1 MAKVNWLTGKT
12 VVVTGASSG
21 IGREITKILIEK
33 HSCKVIGTGR
43 DEAKLKQLQSELK
56 GLSNLFSYK
65 TFDISS
71 KARFEEFAK
80 ELKFTDTQVDVLINN
95 AGVLPSF
102 KKATD
107 IDISTVENVMNINF
121 YGAVYG
127 TRAMWDVL
135 EKSNTPAIINIT
147 SSAALCAL
155 AGTSVYSASKAAL
168 KSYTEAMQHEYK
180 NMYISFVC
188 PGLTKSAIF
197 RSQENSTKDK
207 RINMLAMDATKMA
220 NKIVKGMT
228 KRKKRMVIGMDA
240 CFMDSFYRFCP
251 NLSKKLINWF
261 LKTAKIDLYKD
272 VYK

>member
-33 HSCKVIGTGR
+33 HSCKVIGIGR
-43 DEAKLKQLQSELK
+43 DETKLKKLQSDLK

-65 TFDISS
+65 TFDISDS
-71 KARFEEFAK
+71 ARFEDFAK
-80 ELKFTDTQVDVLINN
+80 ELNFTDTKVDVLINN

-207 RINMLAMDATKMA
+207 RINALAMSAEKMA
-220 NKIVKGMT
+220 SKIVKGMT

>member
-33 HSCKVIGTGR
+33 YSCKVIGIGR
-43 DEAKLKQLQSELK
+43 DEVKLKKLQSDLK

-65 TFDISS
+65 AFDVTD
-71 KARFEEFAK
+71 KGRFQDFAK
-80 ELKFTDTQVDVLINN
+80 ELVFSDTTIDVLINN

-102 KKATD
+102 KKAMD
-107 IDISTVENVMNINF
+107 IDLSTIEQVMNTNF

-127 TRAMWDVL
+127 SKALWDVL
-135 EKSNTPAIINIT
+135 QKSKTPAVINIT
-147 SSAALCAL
+147 SSAALCSL
-155 AGTSVYSASKAAL
+155 AGTSVYSASKSAL
-168 KSYTEAMQHEYK
+168 KSYTEAMLHEYK

-197 RSQENSTKDK
+197 RSQENSVKDK
-207 RINMLAMDATKMA
+207 RINMLSMDANTMA
-220 NKIVKGMT
+220 SKIVKGIT
-228 KRKKRMVIGMDA
+228 KKKKRMVIGIDA
-240 CFMDSFYRFCP
+240 CFMDSIYRLCP
-251 NLSKKLINWF
+251 KLSLKLINWF